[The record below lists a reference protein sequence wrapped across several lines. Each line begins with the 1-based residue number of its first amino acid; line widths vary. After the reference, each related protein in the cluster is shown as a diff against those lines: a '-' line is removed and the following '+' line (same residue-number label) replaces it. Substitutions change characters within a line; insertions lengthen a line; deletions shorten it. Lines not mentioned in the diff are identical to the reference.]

1 MAAYELFFSESNKS
15 KRPSQETFCFQPL
28 FANFAAPAI
37 TAFKMKPT
45 FSIPFTL
52 LAILGLATAAV
63 LPVEERSAAAVLP
76 VEERSSNVTDVDKRA
91 SCVLHTIWESNWG
104 DGAYHRYRV
113 HGWAEGSFG
122 VTNSYEMIRQWCTF
136 FKRMFRLSFHVDSPR
151 TRGNTNETLTQ
162 GSQKT
167 RVAPTSPSFRILSA
181 APVSS
186 PTRPGATLA
195 LSRGPTAIRST
206 SITTR
211 PS

>member
-1 MAAYELFFSESNKS
+1 
-15 KRPSQETFCFQPL
+15 
-28 FANFAAPAI
+28 
-37 TAFKMKPT
+37 MKPT

-63 LPVEERSAAAVLP
+63 LPVEERS
-76 VEERSSNVTDVDKRA
+76 SNVADVDKRA

-122 VTNSYEMIRQWCTF
+122 VTNSYEMIRQWCTY

-151 TRGNTNETLTQ
+151 ARGNTNETSTQ

-167 RVAPTSPSFRILSA
+167 RVAPTSPSFRILSPSEFTNEA
-181 APVSS
+181 WGDVSTFEGS
-186 PTRPGATLA
+186 NGHQIYVNHNQAVVNSWCEWSGYRCDVD
-195 LSRGPTAIRST
+195 SSF
-206 SITTR
+206 
-211 PS
+211 